1 MAATTRRTRKKSQV
15 HRRPRYRTQYRQ
27 RRPRGGKIPGRRAKH
42 GHGKK
47 LPDRRPSKKAQ
58 KLRLDSVRM
67 TNEAQN
73 ILHFCVHDLYK
84 KVSLAAE
91 RLRKKKRH
99 VSITV
104 SDVRNALKKIMP
116 RKYDRKSVSSISCKC
131 R

>member
-1 MAATTRRTRKKSQV
+1 MAATTWRSRKKRQIY
-15 HRRPRYRTQYRQ
+15 RRQRNKAQYRQ
-27 RRPRGGKIPGRRAKH
+27 RKPRVEKRNARHVKRGY
-42 GHGKK
+42 GKK
-47 LPDRRPSKKAQ
+47 ISRKPPRKMQ
-58 KLRLDSVRM
+58 KMRLDSVRM

-116 RKYDRKSVSSISCKC
+116 KKYDRKSVSSISCKC
-131 R
+131 H

>member
-1 MAATTRRTRKKSQV
+1 MAATTWRSKKKRQLYRRQRK
-15 HRRPRYRTQYRQ
+15 RAQYRQ
-27 RRPRGGKIPGRRAKH
+27 RKPRVEKRSARHAKRVY
-42 GHGKK
+42 GKK
-47 LPDRRPSKKAQ
+47 VSRKSPRRMQ
-58 KLRLDSVRM
+58 KMRLDSVRM
-67 TNEAQN
+67 TSEAQN

-116 RKYDRKSVSSISCKC
+116 KKYDRKSVSSVSC

>member
-1 MAATTRRTRKKSQV
+1 MSQVRRKQQKMTQNRWRKPRGKRTARRHAKWNYRKK
-15 HRRPRYRTQYRQ
+15 HIARRNSR
-27 RRPRGGKIPGRRAKH
+27 KM
-42 GHGKK
+42 
-47 LPDRRPSKKAQ
+47 Q
-58 KLRLDSVRM
+58 KLRLDGVRI
-67 TNEAQN
+67 TNGAQN

-116 RKYDRKSVSSISCKC
+116 RKYNRKSVSVISCKC

>member
-1 MAATTRRTRKKSQV
+1 MATTTRRSRKKSQV
-15 HRRPRYRTQYRQ
+15 RQ
-27 RRPRGGKIPGRRAKH
+27 RQRNRTRHSQRRFRGGKTTGRHAKYSR
-42 GHGKK
+42 GKK
-47 LPDRRPSKKAQ
+47 RFAGTSRRTQ

-99 VSITV
+99 ASITV

-116 RKYDRKSVSSISCKC
+116 RKYDRKSVSTITC
-131 R
+131 RCH

>member
-1 MAATTRRTRKKSQV
+1 MAAVKRKKKSQV
-15 HRRPRYRTQYRQ
+15 RQRNRTQP
-27 RRPRGGKIPGRRAKH
+27 RRGKPSRRKTTTRKRVNRN
-42 GHGKK
+42 HGKK
-47 LPDRRPSKKAQ
+47 RSAGKCTRKARNLQFDR
-58 KLRLDSVRM
+58 VRM

-104 SDVRNALKKIMP
+104 SDVKNALKKIMP
-116 RKYDRKSVSSISCKC
+116 GKTDGKSVPSISYKC
-131 R
+131 H